1 MLTYTVLF
9 EINTLKGK
17 KIKWDMESKK
27 TTYMVSTFVSYSD
40 SFLSWIVVIE
50 FQSRVK
56 YIQIIQFYGD
66 IKKLM

>member
-1 MLTYTVLF
+1 M
-9 EINTLKGK
+9 ITLKGK
-17 KIKWDMESKK
+17 KIKWDMKSKK

-56 YIQIIQFYGD
+56 YIQIIQFNGD